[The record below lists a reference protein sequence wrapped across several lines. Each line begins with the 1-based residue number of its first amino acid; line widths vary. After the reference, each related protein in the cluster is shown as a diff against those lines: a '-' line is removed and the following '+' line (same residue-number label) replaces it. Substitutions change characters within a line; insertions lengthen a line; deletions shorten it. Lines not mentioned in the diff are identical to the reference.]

1 MIKSI
6 SLQNFKCYQEETHFD
21 LKPINLLTG
30 INGKGKSTLLQSLLL
45 FKQSIDHNPLIY
57 NLLLNGNCVRLGS
70 FNDVKN
76 SHTPNRT
83 PISLTFA
90 VNQGKFKYIFKENET
105 DERTLKFQEFLYSHE
120 TESIGFNE
128 DKAIIYKSLNS
139 TFQVGKLNNNHG
151 IFDSFLPHQ
160 LQLVELFSI
169 WNPQPSKKWWET
181 LYSLSFHNLYYV
193 SADRL
198 GPQEFYEK
206 IDMNDLRVGKKGEFV
221 AQVLA
226 NAQKSQMIVDELLA
240 LSKNRLLVAQAS
252 EWLGHVLGHP
262 NISLEVN
269 DDNRYTISL
278 TFKMGTKSYTMPNVG
293 FGYSYILPI
302 IVSGLIAKPNQILI
316 IENPEAHLHPRAQ
329 SRLAHFLAKV
339 AKTGVQVFIESHS
352 DHILN
357 ALRVAVKNKN
367 LNPDDLQ
374 IFYFAE
380 NPDEDAPNIFTPQVD
395 EDGRIDEWPD
405 GFFDEWNNNLMEL
418 L

>member
-30 INGKGKSTLLQSLLL
+30 INGKGKSTFLQSILLMAQL
-45 FKQSIDHNPLIY
+45 DCPYGS
-57 NLLLNGNCVRLGS
+57 NLDVKGKFILNGSMIRLGTFDDIRNAYTSRNLPIIFELTHTYKHPVEGFHDDLPTVTYTCRPSADDRIPEVIVSNAVQLNFS
-70 FNDVKN
+70 F
-76 SHTPNRT
+76 S
-83 PISLTFA
+83 
-90 VNQGKFKYIFKENET
+90 
-105 DERTLKFQEFLYSHE
+105 ER
-120 TESIGFNE
+120 
-128 DKAIIYKSLNS
+128 S
-139 TFQVGKLNNNHG
+139 TH
-151 IFDSFLPHQ
+151 
-160 LQLVELFSI
+160 
-169 WNPQPSKKWWET
+169 
-181 LYSLSFHNLYYV
+181 YV

-206 IDMNDLRVGKKGEFV
+206 INMDKLSVGKKGEFI

-226 NAQKSQMIVDELLA
+226 NAQKSQMVVNESLA

>member
-30 INGKGKSTLLQSLLL
+30 INGKGKSTFLQSLLL
-45 FKQSIDHNPLIY
+45 MAQSEVSDVPILLIEEK
-57 NLLLNGNCVRLGS
+57 LLHYGKLILNESLVRLGT
-70 FNDVKN
+70 FDDVRN
-76 SHTPNRT
+76 THTSRNT
-83 PISLTFA
+83 PITFKVTYGELGA
-90 VNQGKFKYIFKENET
+90 VPLLKTVPITYTFSPSVDDRLLNVSNKE
-105 DERTLKFQEFLYSHE
+105 
-120 TESIGFNE
+120 G
-128 DKAIIYKSLNS
+128 
-139 TFQVGKLNNNHG
+139 NN
-151 IFDSFLPHQ
+151 P
-160 LQLVELFSI
+160 
-169 WNPQPSKKWWET
+169 
-181 LYSLSFHNLYYV
+181 FHNSIEKANTHYV
-193 SADRL
+193 GADRL

-206 IDMNDLRVGKKGEFV
+206 TNLNYLQVGKKGEFV

-226 NAQKSQMIVDELLA
+226 NTQKSQIIVNQSLA
-240 LSKNRLLVAQAS
+240 LSKNRLLVTQAG
-252 EWLGHVLGHP
+252 EWLGHILG
-262 NISLEVN
+262 NSNVSLEIK

-278 TFKMGTKSYTMPNVG
+278 MFKMGTKSYTMPNVG

-302 IVSGLIAKPNQILI
+302 IVSGLIAKPSEILI

-367 LNPDDLQ
+367 LNTDDLQ

-380 NPDEDAPNIFTPQVD
+380 NPDEDTPNIFTPQVD

>member
-21 LKPINLLTG
+21 LKQINLLTG
-30 INGKGKSTLLQSLLL
+30 INGKGKSTFLQSILLIAQAKL
-45 FKQSIDHNPLIY
+45 SLLRTQDSTFHG
-57 NLLLNGNCVRLGS
+57 NLNLNDSLVRLGT
-70 FNDVKN
+70 FDDVRN
-76 SHTPNRT
+76 AH
-83 PISLTFA
+83 ISR
-90 VNQGKFKYIFKENET
+90 NMHIIFKFNYYYNILGSKGGKHIVT
-105 DERTLKFQEFLYSHE
+105 YRFGPSNDDRVLEFMGNDKPNSV
-120 TESIGFNE
+120 TWRMFNWGNTHY
-128 DKAIIYKSLNS
+128 I
-139 TFQVGKLNNNHG
+139 
-151 IFDSFLPHQ
+151 
-160 LQLVELFSI
+160 
-169 WNPQPSKKWWET
+169 
-181 LYSLSFHNLYYV
+181 

-269 DDNRYTISL
+269 GDNRYTISL

-302 IVSGLIAKPNQILI
+302 IVSGLIAKPDEILI

-367 LNPDDLQ
+367 LNTDDLQ

-380 NPDEDAPNIFTPQVD
+380 NPDEDTPNIFTPQVD